1 MLYSTRNERE
11 QAIVTYFDRCI
22 EHGMTKTQA
31 TEQTRLEFKFLTPIP
46 VYNARRR
53 ARERKEADNGQ

>member
-1 MLYSTRNERE
+1 MLYSTRKERE
-11 QAIVTYFDRCI
+11 QAIVAFYNHCI
-22 EHGMTKTQA
+22 ERGLTKTQA

-53 ARERKEADNGQ
+53 AKEEKEAENG